1 MTFYR
6 LSTTLP
12 NMPFDSCSAT
22 IAGQRSGMARRGES
36 GTSPIAEL
44 TAIQAIL
51 RRKLDSEEL
60 TPQEAAMLTR
70 GYVEAEKLKRVIRGQ
85 AANTSQSI
93 RSEPVKRGQSTHS
106 TDPIE
111 PLPSVQEQDTP
122 SKD

>member
-1 MTFYR
+1 
-6 LSTTLP
+6 
-12 NMPFDSCSAT
+12 MPFDSCSAT
-22 IAGQRSGMARRGES
+22 LAGQRSGMARRGES

-51 RRKLDSEEL
+51 RKKLDSDEL

-93 RSEPVKRGQSTHS
+93 RSEPSKKSRS
-106 TDPIE
+106 TDTGPMEYAE
-111 PLPSVQEQDTP
+111 PVKPEKSDA
-122 SKD
+122 SSD